1 MRLPSAI
8 GEHPR
13 LLAKDNDLAGSS
25 PDRLHKCST
34 SYSMVRD
41 QCNQLL
47 DVGVV
52 VVPQLDPIRQLLR
65 FAGHNSIKN
74 KA

>member
-1 MRLPSAI
+1 
-8 GEHPR
+8 
-13 LLAKDNDLAGSS
+13 
-25 PDRLHKCST
+25 
-34 SYSMVRD
+34 MVRD